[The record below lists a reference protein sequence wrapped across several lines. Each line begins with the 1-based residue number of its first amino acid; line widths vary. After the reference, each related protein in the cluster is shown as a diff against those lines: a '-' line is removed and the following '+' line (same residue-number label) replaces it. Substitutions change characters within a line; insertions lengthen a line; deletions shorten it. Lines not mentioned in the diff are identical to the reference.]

1 MPWCFGALALWA
13 CIPPVRSFLFVPQSF
28 MACPEFSGRAFC
40 SPDDLIIR
48 KSFSDHRFNN
58 ADMLFF
64 PAFLIPFFTAFS
76 ATLFE
81 AFFTTLF
88 KALLVAFPAAFF
100 TASFSETFQ
109 FIGQKHI
116 LPPHLIDPL
125 DFRYFQ
131 VDFPCK
137 LIPDPIRLA
146 IDIFEELCHQATV
159 SQDFFYR
166 FLQ

>member
-1 MPWCFGALALWA
+1 
-13 CIPPVRSFLFVPQSF
+13 
-28 MACPEFSGRAFC
+28 
-40 SPDDLIIR
+40 
-48 KSFSDHRFNN
+48 
-58 ADMLFF
+58 MLFF

-76 ATLFE
+76 AALF
-81 AFFTTLF
+81 T
-88 KALLVAFPAAFF
+88 AFF

>member
-1 MPWCFGALALWA
+1 MPWCLDALALWA
-13 CIPPVRSFLFVPQSF
+13 CIPPVRSFLYVPQFF

-76 ATLFE
+76 AALF
-81 AFFTTLF
+81 T
-88 KALLVAFPAAFF
+88 AFF

-146 IDIFEELCHQATV
+146 IDIFEELCYQATV